1 MRGAAVYIAL
11 EWLTI
16 LAILFMLGG
25 LLFLA
30 SCAVLILQGGARF
43 LARCSRNMVERA
55 GTVPTNYLA
64 QDKPRDRRRWA
75 LKGPAL

>member
-1 MRGAAVYIAL
+1 MARRTCGLGAAVYIAL

-30 SCAVLILQGGARF
+30 SCVVLILQRVAGF
-43 LARCSRNMVERA
+43 LARSWRNMVKGA
-55 GTVPTNYLA
+55 GTVPAKLLA
-64 QDKPRDRRRWA
+64 PDKPRES
-75 LKGPAL
+75 

>member
-1 MRGAAVYIAL
+1 MYIAL

-43 LARCSRNMVERA
+43 LARSSRNMVEHA
-55 GTVPTNYLA
+55 GRVPAKLFGP
-64 QDKPRDRRRWA
+64 DKPRIVDA
-75 LKGPAL
+75 GL

>member
-1 MRGAAVYIAL
+1 MARRTCGLGAAVYIAL

-30 SCAVLILQGGARF
+30 SCAVLILQGVAGFVARS
-43 LARCSRNMVERA
+43 SRNMVEGA
-55 GTVPTNYLA
+55 GTVPAKLLA
-64 QDKPRDRRRWA
+64 PDEPRES
-75 LKGPAL
+75 

>member
-1 MRGAAVYIAL
+1 MYIAL

-16 LAILFMLGG
+16 LAIIFILGG

-55 GTVPTNYLA
+55 GTVADELF
-64 QDKPRDRRRWA
+64 
-75 LKGPAL
+75 GSG